1 MLFIILIILYN
12 VYSVLYLYSQFINM
26 KITFRY
32 LNIVITSFCLLILT
46 ACSKSNSSGNVSRGT
61 GWKLDKDNSFKDQET
76 APGLIFIEGGT
87 FTKGKVQDDVMRDW
101 NNTPTQQNVMSFY
114 MDETEVTNKMYLEYI
129 KYLKKVYPPEKPEF
143 TGIYE
148 SALPDTLV
156 WRGRLSYNEDLVVNY
171 FRHPAYGE
179 FPVVGVNWFQ
189 ANSYAKWRT
198 DRVNELILER
208 EGFLSNEARE
218 AR

>member
-1 MLFIILIILYN
+1 
-12 VYSVLYLYSQFINM
+12 M

-208 EGFLSNEARE
+208 EGFL
-218 AR
+218 

>member
-76 APGLIFIEGGT
+76 APGLVFIEGGT
-87 FTKGKVQDDVMRDW
+87 FTKGKVQDDVMRD
-101 NNTPTQQNVMSFY
+101 
-114 MDETEVTNKMYLEYI
+114 
-129 KYLKKVYPPEKPEF
+129 
-143 TGIYE
+143 
-148 SALPDTLV
+148 
-156 WRGRLSYNEDLVVNY
+156 
-171 FRHPAYGE
+171 
-179 FPVVGVNWFQ
+179 
-189 ANSYAKWRT
+189 
-198 DRVNELILER
+198 
-208 EGFLSNEARE
+208 
-218 AR
+218 